1 MFDIYKRSTI
11 IVCAIILGKFKVI
24 RHHFTH
30 FGINKKADVCLL
42 SVYFGIVG
50 AFKKIINGNI
60 EIVGDFNKG
69 CIVRL
74 TQACFITAY
83 CVLIKLQV
91 HRQL

>member
-1 MFDIYKRSTI
+1 MFDIYKRSTL
-11 IVCAIILGKFKVI
+11 IVCAITVGKFKVI

-60 EIVGDFNKG
+60 EIVGDFNKS

-74 TQACFITAY
+74 TQAGFIAAY
-83 CVLIKLQV
+83 SILIKLQV

>member
-24 RHHFTH
+24 RHRFTH

-50 AFKKIINGNI
+50 VFAEKIYGYIIINGCHQI
-60 EIVGDFNKG
+60 EFDI
-69 CIVRL
+69 IP
-74 TQACFITAY
+74 
-83 CVLIKLQV
+83 
-91 HRQL
+91 